1 LAGVCCGYEYGL
13 AASLLARNYA
23 PNYEKFAART
33 TTFMVGGRM
42 SKTRKFT
49 TAGIAAL
56 FVTVAAAGA
65 DAKDKVKV
73 GFIGPLTGGV
83 SVNGLGG
90 RNSADL
96 AVRLRNADPKSKY
109 EYELVVL
116 DDECKPNV
124 AVQVATKMAAD
135 KDVIAGATHYC
146 SATAIATVDVYHKF
160 GFPVIVWGAVLPD
173 ITYRNKYDEVHRV
186 NGTMINQNDA
196 NAELISRLGYKTVAV
211 IHDTTDYGKGH
222 LEYFSKAL
230 DKIGKTKIV
239 GTFGVT
245 ADQQDF
251 TSELTK
257 IKALNPDVIYFGG
270 LTPIGVRIRS
280 QMDKLGVKAVFD
292 GTSGIVS
299 DAYIQGLGPLAEG
312 TLAFREGAPTEKLP
326 GGKFF
331 MEKYNA
337 QKYDNP
343 PEAYGAFAYAAMDMI
358 LDTIEKVGPDRK
370 KVIAALGDV
379 KDRDSIVGKITFDDH
394 GQNTVPV
401 ITKYVVQDGKFV
413 EWFESEYESG
423 RRKLPG
429 QK

>member
-1 LAGVCCGYEYGL
+1 MTNSAQRTAVAI
-13 AASLLARNYA
+13 AAIIFA
-23 PNYEKFAART
+23 FAA
-33 TTFMVGGRM
+33 V
-42 SKTRKFT
+42 S
-49 TAGIAAL
+49 AE
-56 FVTVAAAGA
+56 
-65 DAKDKVKV
+65 AKDKVKV

-96 AVRLRNADPKSKY
+96 AVRLRNANPKAKY

-135 KDVIAGATHYC
+135 KDIIAGATHYC

-173 ITYRNKYDEVHRV
+173 ITYRNKYAEVHRV

-196 NAELISRLGYKTVAV
+196 NAELISRLGYKSVAV

-280 QMDKLGVKAVFD
+280 QMDKRGIKAVFD

-312 TLAFREGAPTEKLP
+312 TLAFREGAPVEKLP

-331 MEKYNA
+331 MDNYNA

-358 LDTIEKVGPDRK
+358 LDTIEQVGPDHK

-379 KDRDSIVGKITFDDH
+379 KNRDSIIGKITFDDH

-401 ITKYVVQDGKFV
+401 VTKYVVQDGKFV

-423 RRKLPG
+423 KRKLPG

>member
-1 LAGVCCGYEYGL
+1 MRKTAM
-13 AASLLARNYA
+13 YA
-23 PNYEKFAART
+23 
-33 TTFMVGGRM
+33 V
-42 SKTRKFT
+42 
-49 TAGIAAL
+49 AGIAAL
-56 FVTVAAAGA
+56 IVTGA
-65 DAKDKVKV
+65 PATAFAKDKVKV

-83 SVNGLGG
+83 SVNGIGG

-96 AVRLRNADPKSKY
+96 AVKLRNADPKTKY

-135 KDVIAGATHYC
+135 KEIIAGATHYC
-146 SATAIATVDVYHKF
+146 SVAAIAAVDTYNKF
-160 GFPVIVWGAVLPD
+160 AFPVIVWGAVLPD
-173 ITYRNKYDEVHRV
+173 ITYRNKYAEVHRV

-196 NAELISRLGYKTVAV
+196 NADLISKLGYKTVAV

-222 LEYFSKAL
+222 NEYFSKAL
-230 DKIGKTKIV
+230 AKIGKAKIV
-239 GTFGVT
+239 GTFGIT

-251 TSELTK
+251 TAELTQ
-257 IKALNPDVIYFGG
+257 IKALNPEVIYFGG

-280 QMDKLGVKAVFD
+280 QMDKLGIKALFD

-299 DAYIQGLGPLAEG
+299 DAYIQGLGSLAEG
-312 TLAFREGAPTEKLP
+312 SLAFREGAPVEKLP

-331 MEKYNA
+331 MEKYSA
-337 QKYDNP
+337 QKYDGS
-343 PEAYGAFAYAAMDMI
+343 PEAYGPFAYAAMDMI
-358 LDTIEKVGPDRK
+358 IDTIEKVGPDRK
-370 KVIAALGDV
+370 KVIAELAKV

-413 EWFESEYESG
+413 EWDESEYASG
-423 RRKLPG
+423 KRKLPG

>member
-1 LAGVCCGYEYGL
+1 MMRVRDLAVTGLMAMVLAL
-13 AASLLARNYA
+13 AAA
-23 PNYEKFAART
+23 PAN
-33 TTFMVGGRM
+33 
-42 SKTRKFT
+42 
-49 TAGIAAL
+49 
-56 FVTVAAAGA
+56 
-65 DAKDKVKV
+65 AKDKVKV

-96 AVRLRNADPKSKY
+96 AVRLRNADAKAKY
-109 EYELVVL
+109 EYEMIVL
-116 DDECKPNV
+116 DDECKPNI
-124 AVQVATKMAAD
+124 AVQVATKMASD
-135 KDVIAGATHYC
+135 KDIIAAATHYC
-146 SATAIATVDVYHKF
+146 SATAIATVDTYHKF

-173 ITYRNKYDEVHRV
+173 ITYRNKYPEIHRV

-196 NAELISRLGYKTVAV
+196 NAALISKLGFKTVAV

-222 LEYFSKAL
+222 NEYFRKAL
-230 DKIGKTKIV
+230 ERIGTAKIV

-251 TSELTK
+251 TAELTQ

-270 LTPIGVRIRS
+270 LTPIGVRIRQ
-280 QMDKLGVKAVFD
+280 QMDKLGINAAFD

-299 DAYIQGLGPLAEG
+299 DAFIEGLGPLAEG
-312 TLAFREGAPTEKLP
+312 ALAFREGAPTEKLP

-331 MEKYNA
+331 LEKYSE
-337 QKYDNP
+337 QKYDSP
-343 PEAYGAFAYAAMDMI
+343 PEAYGAFAYAAMNMI
-358 LDTIEKVGPDRK
+358 LDSIDKVGPDRK
-370 KVIAALGDV
+370 KVIADLGDV

-401 ITKYVVQDGKFV
+401 ITAYVVQDGKFV
-413 EWFESEYESG
+413 EWGESEYARG
-423 RRKLPG
+423 KRKLPR

>member
-1 LAGVCCGYEYGL
+1 MSGRAKATTLIA
-13 AASLLARNYA
+13 AASLLAA
-23 PNYEKFAART
+23 C
-33 TTFMVGGRM
+33 
-42 SKTRKFT
+42 
-49 TAGIAAL
+49 
-56 FVTVAAAGA
+56 VASA

-96 AVRLRNADPKSKY
+96 AVRLRNADPNAKY

-116 DDECKPNV
+116 DDECKPNI
-124 AVQVATKMAAD
+124 AVQAATKMAAD
-135 KDVIAGATHYC
+135 KEIIAAATHYC

-173 ITYRNKYDEVHRV
+173 ITYRNKYAEVHRV
-186 NGTMINQNDA
+186 NGTMINQNQT
-196 NAELISRLGYKTVAV
+196 NAELVSKLGYKTFAV

-222 LEYFSKAL
+222 NQYFSEAL
-230 DKIGKTKIV
+230 AKLGGKIV

-251 TSELTK
+251 TAELTQ

-270 LTPIGVRIRS
+270 LTPIGVRIRA
-280 QMDKLGVKAVFD
+280 QMDKLGIKAVFD

-326 GGKFF
+326 GGKLF
-331 MEKYNA
+331 MEKYDA

-343 PEAYGAFAYAAMDMI
+343 PEAYGAFAFAAMDMI
-358 LDTIEKVGPDRK
+358 LDAIEKVGPDRK
-370 KVIAALGDV
+370 KVIDELANV

-394 GQNTVPV
+394 GQNAVPV
-401 ITKYVVQDGKFV
+401 ITRYVIQDGKFV
-413 EWFESEYESG
+413 EWDESEYASG
-423 RRKLPG
+423 KRKLPG
-429 QK
+429 PQ

>member
-1 LAGVCCGYEYGL
+1 MSRIVRQLSCILA
-13 AASLLARNYA
+13 S
-23 PNYEKFAART
+23 
-33 TTFMVGGRM
+33 
-42 SKTRKFT
+42 
-49 TAGIAAL
+49 AL
-56 FVTVAAAGA
+56 FAGSLVATAQ
-65 DAKDKVKV
+65 AKDKVKV

-83 SVNGLGG
+83 SVNGIGG

-96 AVRLRNADPKSKY
+96 AVKLRNADASAKY
-109 EYELVVL
+109 EYALVVL

-135 KDVIAGATHYC
+135 KEIVAAATHYC
-146 SATAIATVDVYHKF
+146 SSTAIATVDIYHKF

-173 ITYRNKYDEVHRV
+173 ITYRNKYPEVHRV

-196 NAELISRLGYKTVAV
+196 NAALISKLGFKTVAV

-222 LEYFSKAL
+222 NQYFSEAL
-230 DKIGKTKIV
+230 GKLGGKIV

-245 ADQQDF
+245 AEQQDF
-251 TSELTK
+251 TAELTQ
-257 IKALNPDVIYFGG
+257 IKALNPQVIYFGG

-280 QMDKLGVKAVFD
+280 QMDKLGIKAVFD

-299 DAYIQGLGPLAEG
+299 DAYIGGLGPLAEG
-312 TLAFREGAPTEKLP
+312 SLAFREGAPTEKLP

-331 MEKYNA
+331 MEKYTA

-358 LDTIEKVGPDRK
+358 LNSIEKAGPDRK
-370 KVIAALGDV
+370 KVIADLANV

-394 GQNTVPV
+394 GQNTVAI

-413 EWFESEYESG
+413 EWDDSEYATG
-423 RRKLPG
+423 KRKLPG
-429 QK
+429 QQ

>member
-1 LAGVCCGYEYGL
+1 MSGMIKQRGLVLAAVLVAGL
-13 AASLLARNYA
+13 AAT
-23 PNYEKFAART
+23 AAE
-33 TTFMVGGRM
+33 
-42 SKTRKFT
+42 
-49 TAGIAAL
+49 
-56 FVTVAAAGA
+56 
-65 DAKDKVKV
+65 AKDKVKV

-83 SVNGLGG
+83 SANGLGG

-96 AVRLRNADPKSKY
+96 AVKLRNADPKAKY
-109 EYELVVL
+109 TYELVVL
-116 DDECKPNV
+116 DDECKPNI

-135 KDVIAGATHYC
+135 KEIIGAATHYC
-146 SATAIATVDVYHKF
+146 SSTAIATVDIYHKF
-160 GFPVIVWGAVLPD
+160 NFPIIVWGAVLPD
-173 ITYRNKYDEVHRV
+173 ITYRNKYAEVHRV

-196 NAELISRLGYKTVAV
+196 NAELITKLGYKNVAV

-222 LEYFSKAL
+222 NQYFSAALTKA
-230 DKIGKTKIV
+230 GGKIV

-245 ADQQDF
+245 AEQQDF
-251 TSELTK
+251 TAELTQ
-257 IKALNPDVIYFGG
+257 IKALNPEVIYFGG

-280 QMDKLGVKAVFD
+280 QMDKLGIKAVFD

-331 MEKYNA
+331 MEKYTA

-343 PEAYGAFAYAAMDMI
+343 PEAYGAFAFAAMDMI

-370 KVIAALGDV
+370 KVIADLAKV

-394 GQNTVPV
+394 GQNTVAV
-401 ITKYVVQDGKFV
+401 ITKYVIQDGKFV
-413 EWFESEYESG
+413 EWEDSEYASG
-423 RRKLPG
+423 KRKLPG